1 MVEAGFGRAG
11 DPKKVTRTVRVDVSD
26 AMRFTPARPTAERG
40 ETVKF
45 VVQNS
50 GDVPRELVL
59 GTMEDLQAHAEPMR
73 KHPGMEHDEPF
84 MTHVAPGR
92 TGEVVW
98 QFSTPGEFHYG
109 CLVPGHLAAG
119 TVGRITVRRR
129 TAPTGAAFDL
139 DQVELARIA
148 IQRNDASPGVCADGR
163 GRSARPAHGRRRSVQ
178 ARNARRR
185 EVAK

>member
-1 MVEAGFGRAG
+1 MMEAGFGRAG

-73 KHPGMEHDEPF
+73 KHPGMD
-84 MTHVAPGR
+84 A
-92 TGEVVW
+92 
-98 QFSTPGEFHYG
+98 
-109 CLVPGHLAAG
+109 
-119 TVGRITVRRR
+119 RR
-129 TAPTGAAFDL
+129 
-139 DQVELARIA
+139 AR
-148 IQRNDASPGVCADGR
+148 PDGR
-163 GRSARPAHGRRRSVQ
+163 GRVAVLHPWGVPLWLPGAGPPRSRDGRQDHGETAHGADRRRIRSRSSR
-178 ARNARRR
+178 AGTNCNTT
-185 EVAK
+185 